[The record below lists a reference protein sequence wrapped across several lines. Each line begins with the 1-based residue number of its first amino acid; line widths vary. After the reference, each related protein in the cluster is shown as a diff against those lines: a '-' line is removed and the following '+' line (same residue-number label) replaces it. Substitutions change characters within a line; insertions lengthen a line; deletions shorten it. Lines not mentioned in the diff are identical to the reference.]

1 MSANEELQ
9 STNEELQSVNE
20 ELYTVNSEYQEKL
33 AEISQA
39 NNDLDEVLGLSQ
51 IGIIFLDENL
61 LIRRYTQAVTRYI
74 NLMDSDVHRPLHH
87 ISSNINYDELIEDV
101 AEVFSQG
108 TPREREIVLDDK
120 RVLRVSINPY
130 SYADIS
136 QSKGV
141 AVTFSDV
148 SDARYNEIGLSV
160 AYKKLRTSLNNA
172 LGLLD
177 KNGLMT
183 EVNALVVSNNKS
195 KCNLIEKELRKIASF
210 AVEIKQSL
218 TVRSALA
225 ALDDQQIDIC
235 ILEHNATSETALD
248 LLEALNKKQNQVPI
262 VVVTSDN
269 EKYLRAMLL
278 SQGAVNF
285 ISKDD
290 LNPQML
296 SRSVRFAI
304 LKHQIDQQT
313 DGLLLE
319 TSNEAEREP
328 ALD

>member
-1 MSANEELQ
+1 M
-9 STNEELQSVNE
+9 
-20 ELYTVNSEYQEKL
+20 
-33 AEISQA
+33 
-39 NNDLDEVLGLSQ
+39 
-51 IGIIFLDENL
+51 
-61 LIRRYTQAVTRYI
+61 
-74 NLMDSDVHRPLHH
+74 
-87 ISSNINYDELIEDV
+87 
-101 AEVFSQG
+101 
-108 TPREREIVLDDK
+108 LDDK

-177 KNGLMT
+177 KKGFMNK
-183 EVNALVVSNNKS
+183 VNALVVSNSKS
-195 KCNLIEKELRKIASF
+195 KCILIENELREITSF

-225 ALDDQQIDIC
+225 ALDDQQIDVC
-235 ILEHNATSETALD
+235 ILEHNASNETALD
-248 LLEALNKKQNQVPI
+248 LLEVLNKRNIQVPI
-262 VVVTSDN
+262 IVVTSDN
-269 EKYLRAMLL
+269 EKYLCAMLL

-285 ISKDD
+285 INKDD
-290 LNPQML
+290 LNPKIL
-296 SRSVRFAI
+296 SRSIRFAI
-304 LKHQIDQQT
+304 LKQQIDKRT

-319 TSNEAEREP
+319 SSNEAEREP
-328 ALD
+328 A